1 MTDNQYFYTQPADV
15 DTAGCFL
22 TLRDDEAHH
31 CAHVLR
37 KQPGDECYAVDG
49 NGNEFLIRIH
59 SLQPKA
65 VHCEILTTSVR
76 NRELSFELTVAAAL
90 IKPDHYEWML
100 EKCTELG
107 ASRFIPLTTARSHA
121 EPGANRLIRWKKIL
135 LSAMKQ
141 SRRSVLPDLLDGT
154 SFQSLVGAAC
164 DYDQHM
170 IFHESA
176 DESFSDFLRQH
187 PLNDKTKVVTAI
199 GPEGGFTDSE
209 IDIARDS
216 GWSVLSLGTRRLRS
230 ETAAVCACSL
240 FSNQRSSL

>member
-1 MTDNQYFYTQPADV
+1 MTDNQYFYAQPADV

-22 TLRDDEAHH
+22 ILRDDEAHH

-37 KQPGDECYAVDG
+37 KQPGDECYAADG
-49 NGNEFLIRIH
+49 NGNEFKIRIH

-65 VHCEILTTSVR
+65 IHCEILTTSVR
-76 NRELSFELTVAAAL
+76 NRELFFELTVAAAL

-141 SRRSVLPDLLDGT
+141 SRRSVLPGLSDVA
-154 SFQSLVGAAC
+154 SFQSLVRTSN
-164 DYDQHM
+164 DYDQCV
-170 IFHESA
+170 IFYESA
-176 DESFSDFLRQH
+176 DESFSEFLRQH
-187 PLNDKTKVVTAI
+187 TLNDKTKVMAVI

-209 IDIARDS
+209 IAIARNS
-216 GWSVLSLGTRRLRS
+216 GWFVLSLGTRRLRS

-240 FSNQRSSL
+240 FSNHQSSL